1 MNGRAGN
8 VTRNVKRFKDMKM
21 KTKDKIIKIVGW
33 TISLVIILGGLY
45 VLFPHIH
52 VAVLGVV
59 LVYLGVRIFNY
70 STFEE
75 YKEKRMNFALSFFR

>member
-70 STFEE
+70 STFKE